1 MAKKVKNWRQYLTNV
16 NFSNLGYQL
25 KCIETL
31 KHYQQSLAQP
41 ASTIKS
47 EEKSAVKKV
56 TRQLICQ
63 YDYFSQVGQKLSKTN
78 QEKILDMVAAGKGV
92 TLYEKITTCN
102 SLDSELENKF
112 LFEINEFYSE
122 LKQSNGS
129 EIEHENSKF
138 LYQTLKMRDLYDMND
153 LYNFQD
159 MCSLCEI
166 IENKFETMH
175 KRYGFNLRRCNS
187 ASTWSGFLERDLS
200 KVITALRISND
211 VVKMFEKSLTS
222 GFSCINTR
230 LGFDT
235 EILTP
240 NHFQDN
246 FDEFYKSY

>member
-1 MAKKVKNWRQYLTNV
+1 MVNGIPLSVWQKKLKIGGSNLTNL

-102 SLDSELENKF
+102 SLDSELKISFF
-112 LFEINEFYSE
+112 L
-122 LKQSNGS
+122 K
-129 EIEHENSKF
+129 
-138 LYQTLKMRDLYDMND
+138 
-153 LYNFQD
+153 
-159 MCSLCEI
+159 
-166 IENKFETMH
+166 
-175 KRYGFNLRRCNS
+175 
-187 ASTWSGFLERDLS
+187 
-200 KVITALRISND
+200 
-211 VVKMFEKSLTS
+211 
-222 GFSCINTR
+222 
-230 LGFDT
+230 
-235 EILTP
+235 
-240 NHFQDN
+240 
-246 FDEFYKSY
+246 

>member
-41 ASTIKS
+41 AATIRS
-47 EEKSAVKKV
+47 EEKSAVKKL

-78 QEKILDMVAAGKGV
+78 QEKVLDMVATGKGV

-153 LYNFQD
+153 LYNFQE
-159 MCSLCEI
+159 CAHC
-166 IENKFETMH
+166 
-175 KRYGFNLRRCNS
+175 
-187 ASTWSGFLERDLS
+187 
-200 KVITALRISND
+200 V
-211 VVKMFEKSLTS
+211 KSLKISLKRCTK
-222 GFSCINTR
+222 GTVLI
-230 LGFDT
+230 
-235 EILTP
+235 
-240 NHFQDN
+240 
-246 FDEFYKSY
+246 